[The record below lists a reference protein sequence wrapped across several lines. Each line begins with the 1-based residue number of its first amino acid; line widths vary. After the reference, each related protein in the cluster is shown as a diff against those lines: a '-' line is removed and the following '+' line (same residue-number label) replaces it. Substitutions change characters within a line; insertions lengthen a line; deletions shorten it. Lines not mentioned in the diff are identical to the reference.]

1 MENQTLLHGPRHES
15 VAAIHNDI
23 GTLHF
28 NNEDY
33 GKALDC
39 YELALDIAKD
49 ALGEEDE
56 FVIDTHY
63 RIGRVLDAKVAS
75 EEKLHESKMHL
86 KETLKLRQK
95 YDSEQNLGSASAG
108 ASINSGGDSLS
119 VETKRKLSDD
129 KMDSTLIY
137 HDMAE
142 QARLEGDLEKAQ
154 PLYIKSIELRRKKF
168 GITSPALPPVLMN
181 YAELLRQ
188 KGSYEAAKSVLSEA
202 LTINVATYGKAHRS
216 SAEAM
221 NNLGLVLRMLGELD
235 RAEQALTE
243 ALKIRRG
250 LFGDIDLNVGAT
262 LNNLAEL
269 YREKEQY
276 QEAISYHN
284 LAVQAF
290 QSAGGDD
297 HPGTTL
303 SVVVCFVVSTQC
315 AITAHHDSHYILLLL
330 FLIHHRNDQRQG
342 QPGHHLAS
350 VCQS

>member
-1 MENQTLLHGPRHES
+1 MLHGSRHES

-28 NNEDY
+28 NSEDY
-33 GKALDC
+33 SKALDC

-49 ALGEEDE
+49 ALGDEDE

-63 RIGRVLDAKVAS
+63 RIGRVMDAKVAN

-95 YDSEQNLGSASAG
+95 YDSERQGGASAG
-108 ASINSGGDSLS
+108 ASISTGPSGAVSGDDSS
-119 VETKRKLSDD
+119 YKSSRKLSGDD
-129 KMDSTLIY
+129 MDSTLIY

-142 QARLEGDLEKAQ
+142 QARLEGDLDRAQ

-168 GITSPALPPVLMN
+168 GVASPALPPVLMN

-188 KGSYEAAKSVLSEA
+188 KGSYEAAKAVLSEA
-202 LTINVATYGKAHRS
+202 LTINIATYGKPHRS
-216 SAEAM
+216 TAEAM
-221 NNLGLVLRMLGELD
+221 NNLGLVLRLLGELD

-269 YREKEQY
+269 YREKQQY

-284 LAVQAF
+284 MAIQAF
-290 QSAGGDD
+290 QAAGGED
-297 HPGTTL
+297 HPGMN
-303 SVVVCFVVSTQC
+303 
-315 AITAHHDSHYILLLL
+315 Y
-330 FLIHHRNDQRQG
+330 
-342 QPGHHLAS
+342 
-350 VCQS
+350 

>member
-1 MENQTLLHGPRHES
+1 MKTIKDLQADLENQTLLHGPRHES

-28 NNEDY
+28 NNEEY

-39 YELALDIAKD
+39 YELALDIARD

-95 YDSEQNLGSASAG
+95 YDSERSLKGASAG
-108 ASINSGGDSLS
+108 ASISSNASATNGDDSS
-119 VETKRKLSDD
+119 VETRRKLSDD
-129 KMDSTLIY
+129 RMDSTLIY

-154 PLYIKSIELRRKKF
+154 PLYIKSIELRRRKF
-168 GITSPALPPVLMN
+168 GVASPALPPVLMN

-188 KGSYEAAKSVLSEA
+188 KGSYEAAKAVLSEA
-202 LTINVATYGKAHRS
+202 LAINIATYGKQHRS
-216 SAEAM
+216 TAETM
-221 NNLGLVLRMLGELD
+221 NNLGLVLRLLGELD

-284 LAVQAF
+284 LAIQAF
-290 QSAGGDD
+290 QAAGGDD
-297 HPGTTL
+297 HPGETFRPT
-303 SVVVCFVVSTQC
+303 VSD
-315 AITAHHDSHYILLLL
+315 A
-330 FLIHHRNDQRQG
+330 
-342 QPGHHLAS
+342 
-350 VCQS
+350 